1 MKHNIKKYMNAH
13 LKQKE
18 HVNKKRLL
26 SLFLIQKKDI
36 HSYYY
41 LGDHMYQELRNYL
54 SDRSFKLILTTKY
67 LNILNYSKIIILEDE
82 KIELLI
88 PNKILKI
95 KGKNLKLKRIM
106 NSEILIE
113 GDILELKLVEY
124 E

>member
-1 MKHNIKKYMNAH
+1 M
-13 LKQKE
+13 
-18 HVNKKRLL
+18 NKKRLL